1 MTPVVAPLAPSE
13 CLALAGEDAALL
25 DLREPAA
32 FAQGHPA
39 GAINVRHDDRH
50 LAERVTLI
58 IGAVPRLVL
67 LASVAEQIDSATSQL
82 TEAGFEVLGVAS
94 SAPAEWARAG
104 APWITLNSIESG
116 DLGGD
121 PSQRQFHVLDVREP
135 MEWAV
140 GHVPGAQLI
149 ALGEVRERLA
159 ELPAGR
165 DLAIICEAG
174 VRSSSAAS
182 VLQAAGFTRLFN
194 VTDGTAGWRAAGRP
208 MEVTEEDGPDSMAE
222 LKGEQQ

>member
-1 MTPVVAPLAPSE
+1 MTPAVSPLAPAQ
-13 CLALAGEDAALL
+13 CVALVGEGAALL

-32 FAQGHPA
+32 FAQGHPS
-39 GAINVRHDDRH
+39 GAFNVRHDGRH

-58 IGAVPRLVL
+58 IGAVRRLLL
-67 LASVAEQIDSATSQL
+67 LASVPEQIDSAASQL
-82 TEAGFEVLGVAS
+82 AEAGFEVLGVAS
-94 SAPAEWARAG
+94 RAPAEWAQAG
-104 APWITLNSIESG
+104 APWITLSSIETG
-116 DLGGD
+116 DLAD
-121 PSQRQFHVLDVREP
+121 EPSERRFHVLDVREP

-194 VTDGTAGWRAAGRP
+194 VVDGTAGWRAAGRP
-208 MEVTEEDGPDSMAE
+208 METTDAAE
-222 LKGEQQ
+222 LDRTGEQEGDRQ

>member
-1 MTPVVAPLAPSE
+1 MTPVVAPLAPSQ
-13 CLALAGEDAALL
+13 CVASAGEGAALI
-25 DLREPAA
+25 DLRDSAA
-32 FAQGHPA
+32 FGEGHPA

-67 LASVAEQIDSATSQL
+67 LASAPEQIDSAASQL
-82 TEAGFEVLGVAS
+82 AEAGFEVLGVAS
-94 SAPAEWARAG
+94 SAPAEWAQAG

-116 DLGGD
+116 DLAGE
-121 PSQRQFHVLDVREP
+121 PSERQFHVLDVREP

-194 VTDGTAGWRAAGRP
+194 VADGTAGWRAAGRP
-208 MEVTEEDGPDSMAE
+208 METTDVDRPDS
-222 LKGEQQ
+222 KGEQQ

>member
-1 MTPVVAPLAPSE
+1 MTPVVAPLAPSQ
-13 CLALAGEDAALL
+13 CVASAGEGAALI
-25 DLREPAA
+25 DLRDSAA
-32 FAQGHPA
+32 FGEGHPA

-67 LASVAEQIDSATSQL
+67 LASAPEQIDSAASQL
-82 TEAGFEVLGVAS
+82 AEAGFEVLGVAS
-94 SAPAEWARAG
+94 SAPAEWAQAG

-116 DLGGD
+116 DLAGE
-121 PSQRQFHVLDVREP
+121 PSERQFHVLDVREP

-149 ALGEVRERLA
+149 ALGEVRDRLA

-194 VTDGTAGWRAAGRP
+194 VADGTAGWRAAGRP
-208 MEVTEEDGPDSMAE
+208 METTDVDEPHSTAE
-222 LKGEQQ
+222 PEGE